1 MNVLSLF
8 KTCSG
13 STGSVSTKELRE
25 ASKLLSKVKT
35 VDQFR
40 NLEKS
45 NESEQLRK
53 IKNFVYCGSNKNK
66 EKLTQAV
73 KGDYNK
79 WSEKA
84 KTQDINNNQRKFE
97 STNAP
102 NNLNK
107 RALKLE
113 ANSQALRTK
122 AENYI
127 LWHMGN
133 EKYKDKAPGLA
144 YSSPE
149 LFDLKDEIANQCSE
163 IKSLDKTI
171 LSTEKNIAQLQGQ
184 EDSGSKVA
192 LGNSKVRLVDL
203 KAQRARQQR
212 NLEGMKKSHKAMDNN
227 VTRNFYATRDL
238 VLEMEKLLSYH
249 ELPASEK
256 KELITAC
263 ANLKVMRN
271 DLLAEYRKQFLKSK

>member
-1 MNVLSLF
+1 MNVLSDLF

-45 NESEQLRK
+45 EKLRK

-144 YSSPE
+144 YSS
-149 LFDLKDEIANQCSE
+149 Q
-163 IKSLDKTI
+163 
-171 LSTEKNIAQLQGQ
+171 Q
-184 EDSGSKVA
+184 
-192 LGNSKVRLVDL
+192 LVDL
-203 KAQRARQQR
+203 EGKIANEQSQIKLLDNEILSKER
-212 NLEGMKKSHKAMDNN
+212 NIASLQNGERDSRSNQMIEKLKRHIVNLNVTKTQHEHKLAGHRNSHKLAN
-227 VTRNFYATRDL
+227 ATSDIHATGIL
-238 VLEMEKLLSYH
+238 VEEMEKLLSNH
-249 ELPASEK
+249 RLPDSKRQELKDACDAL
-256 KELITAC
+256 KE
-263 ANLKVMRN
+263 MREALRVN
-271 DLLAEYRKQFLKSK
+271 YSQQFPRK